1 MTPYNIFFPKEHT
14 EFWCS
19 SCDAHLVDSTNEK
32 TGHFYV
38 QFGHLFNQDTLKYD
52 GDYRAVMFALCS
64 HCERK

>member
-1 MTPYNIFFPKEHT
+1 MTPYKPKERK

-19 SCDAHLVDSTNEK
+19 SCGAHLVDSTNEK

-38 QFGHLFNQDTLKYD
+38 QFGPLFKQDTLD
-52 GDYRAVMFALCS
+52 AVMFALCS